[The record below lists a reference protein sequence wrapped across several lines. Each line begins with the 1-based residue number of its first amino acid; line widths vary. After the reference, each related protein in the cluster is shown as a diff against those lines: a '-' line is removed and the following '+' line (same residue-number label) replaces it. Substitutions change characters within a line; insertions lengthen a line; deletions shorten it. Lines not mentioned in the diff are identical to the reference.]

1 MRIASQLINLLSV
14 PLGGDIEVPELIQ
27 AIGELQL
34 PLQAGAY
41 GVSQDLRGRVASSL
55 VWNVFARAGVQAGG
69 EFTLATFD
77 KGTYE
82 IDCMSQI
89 YADFVEAVADAPQ
102 QSVFL
107 ESPGGGAAEIL
118 TATAYTGAPR
128 TDYAKVHVTFSQVG
142 WTLKMSDGA
151 TLAGQ
156 NRSFY
161 VRAYIR
167 KLL

>member
-1 MRIASQLINLLSV
+1 MKIASQLINLLSV
-14 PLGGDIEVPELIQ
+14 PLGGDVEVPEIVQ
-27 AIGELQL
+27 AIGEFQL

-41 GVSQDLRGRVASSL
+41 AVSQDLRGRIASSL
-55 VWNVFARAGVQAGG
+55 VWNVLTRAGVQAGG

-77 KGTYE
+77 KGSYE
-82 IDCMSQI
+82 LDVMSQI
-89 YADFVEAVADAPQ
+89 YADFVEAVADSPL

-128 TDYAKVHVTFSQVG
+128 TDYAKVRVTFSQVG

-151 TLAGQ
+151 TLALQ

-161 VRAYIR
+161 ARAYIK